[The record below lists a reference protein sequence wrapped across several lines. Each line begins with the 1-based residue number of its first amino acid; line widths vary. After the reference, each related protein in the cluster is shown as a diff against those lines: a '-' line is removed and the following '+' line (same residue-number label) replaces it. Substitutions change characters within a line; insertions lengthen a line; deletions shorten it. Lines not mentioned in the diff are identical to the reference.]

1 MKKLLTFYFFCSFL
15 LLSSPAGGL
24 SLSAQYQKQVN
35 YFHYLLKNPN
45 KAKYRSTWL
54 TLSNNFLKIYKATPT
69 SSLGAKALYYVGRS
83 YEELGKRSRLKKDFM
98 EAIDYFRRVTLH
110 FPHHSW
116 SDDAQLKIAQIYFYN
131 LNEETQ
137 AYVELLKVVYSYPQ
151 GDKQK
156 EAQAFLEK
164 LDQQKL
170 SQQKKEN
177 KTTPNY
183 SLVAK
188 RIQNSNPTPIQLTNI
203 RHWSSDDYTRIVL
216 DLEEETK
223 YFYKLLNPDPK
234 LNTPY
239 RLFIDLENTS
249 IATVIPS
256 EQTIADGILKQIRV
270 AKHSE
275 DKTRVVLDIENIKDY
290 RLFSLNNPYRIVI
303 DVFSEEKKD
312 TSPSQPQINLDPQK
326 RKEIASQNLIEQ
338 LGLKVKT
345 IMLDAG
351 HGGKDPGAISHGIKE
366 KDINLRMVKILGKL
380 LKEKGFR
387 VIYTRTTD
395 TFIPLEERTAMANS
409 KKADLFISIHCNAH
423 RSSKVKGLEIY
434 YLNLTKSKDAL
445 RVAARENAV
454 SEKSISDLQ
463 LILTELMLNSKISE
477 SKDLATLVR
486 KECISKAQ
494 SVYPSLLD
502 HGVREAPFYVLM
514 GAKMP
519 AILVEIG
526 YLTNPYDRKKMTSY
540 SYLSALAQG
549 LVQGIL
555 AYKQEVE
562 KIANLPGSTTG
573 S

>member
-35 YFHYLLKNPN
+35 YFHYLLKNPK

-54 TLSNNFLKIYKATPT
+54 TLSNNFLKIYKATPK
-69 SSLGAKALYYVGRS
+69 SSLGTKALYYVGRS
-83 YEELGKRSRLKKDFM
+83 YEELGKRSHLKKDFL

-116 SDDAQLKIAQIYFYN
+116 SDDAQLKIAKIYLYH
-131 LNEETQ
+131 LKDEPH

-156 EAQAFLEK
+156 EAQQILEK
-164 LDQQKL
+164 LDHKKIAQNKKNNSTQKL
-170 SQQKKEN
+170 AISKVSTKKTKP
-177 KTTPNY
+177 KT
-183 SLVAK
+183 
-188 RIQNSNPTPIQLTNI
+188 IQLTSI

-216 DLEEETK
+216 DLEDETK

-234 LNTPY
+234 LHTPY
-239 RLFIDLENTS
+239 RLFIDLENTNLS
-249 IATVIPS
+249 SSVPT
-256 EQTIADGILKQIRV
+256 EQVIADGILKKVRA
-270 AKHSE
+270 AKHSTQ
-275 DKTRVVLDIENIKDY
+275 KTRVVLDIENIKDY

-303 DVFSEEKKD
+303 DVFSEEKKEPASAK
-312 TSPSQPQINLDPQK
+312 TKINLDPKK

-477 SKDLATLVR
+477 SRDLANLVR
-486 KECISKAQ
+486 KRCIQKAKK
-494 SVYPSLLD
+494 VYPSLLD

-540 SYLSALAQG
+540 SYLSTLAQG

-562 KIANLPGSTTG
+562 KIANLPGNTTG